1 MSEPART
8 PCRCAAFD
16 ADREYVDGLICTCG
30 HTVEEHGA
38 GFLRSCEAEESED
51 YAEGRKEESERW
63 RAIFCEAHDP
73 TPPPEIPRYC
83 PRCLGDSEGFAA
95 GKAEQL

>member
-1 MSEPART
+1 MTEPART

-51 YAEGRKEESERW
+51 DAE
-63 RAIFCEAHDP
+63 
-73 TPPPEIPRYC
+73 
-83 PRCLGDSEGFAA
+83 
-95 GKAEQL
+95 